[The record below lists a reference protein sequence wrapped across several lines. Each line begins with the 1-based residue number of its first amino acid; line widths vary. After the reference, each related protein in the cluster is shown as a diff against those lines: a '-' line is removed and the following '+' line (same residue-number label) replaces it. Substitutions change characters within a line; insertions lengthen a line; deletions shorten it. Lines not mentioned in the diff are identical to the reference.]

1 MLPHRLTLPL
11 LLTLIVLG
19 DGSPV
24 PAQQGGSNREQFT
37 NKSRFKI
44 PFRFDAAEL
53 EQLGAREVELWES
66 RDRGATWKARNRV
79 APTAGKFQYEAT
91 ESGSYWF
98 CLKLIDRNQNLHPN
112 SAPRAGLKVY
122 VDLDLPQ
129 VDLQLSQGSPGTV
142 QISWNLSDDA
152 LELNTLRL
160 RIRQPQREWKEH
172 SIRRAATGSDD
183 IRVEGTG
190 KFEAELA
197 VADLAGNETIE
208 RQSIQIRGAGN
219 PPTST
224 RGEKIATR
232 QRDPGGDRLE
242 MASQFP
248 GPRSKGVKP
257 VAAAPQVDRSTPA
270 TPVADAGTGP
280 KNVRRTSTSET
291 TTATPR
297 TVRYVNTLQFDLK
310 YRLRDVAPDEKI
322 PVELWMTADGGASWQ
337 LASRDDAGRSPLQVT
352 VEQPGE
358 YGVQLA
364 WQRPSGRGASR
375 PQDGTPPRDLFIV
388 DRRAPELELLGVQ
401 SSHKG
406 NIQTVTIRW
415 RAADE
420 HFSDTPIRLLWG
432 PTAEG
437 PWSEAIADLPNDGR
451 YDWKPES
458 QLPDS
463 IFVRLEA
470 RDQAGNLRIAES
482 PRPVRLSTGGLEDE
496 TQPGNDAAPLSDDS
510 TR

>member
-1 MLPHRLTLPL
+1 MSTHRLTLPL
-11 LLTLIVLG
+11 LLVLVALG
-19 DGSPV
+19 AGSPV
-24 PAQQGGSNREQFT
+24 LAQQGGSNREQYT

-44 PFRFDAAEL
+44 PFKFDAAEL

-66 RDRGATWKARNRV
+66 RDRGASWKARNRV
-79 APTAGKFQYEAT
+79 APAAGKFQYEAT

-112 SAPRAGLKVY
+112 TAPRAGLKVY
-122 VDLDLPQ
+122 VDLDQPQ

-142 QISWNLSDDA
+142 QISWNVSDDA

-160 RIRQPQREWKEH
+160 RIRQPQRDWKEH
-172 SIRRAATGSDD
+172 SIRRVATGSDD
-183 IRVEGTG
+183 IRVEGAG
-190 KFEAELA
+190 QFEAELS
-197 VADLAGNETIE
+197 VADLAGNETVE
-208 RQSIQIRGAGN
+208 RQTIRIRGSS
-219 PPTST
+219 ST
-224 RGEKIATR
+224 PASARGEKIAAR

-248 GPRSKGVKP
+248 GPRPKGTRP
-257 VAAAPQVDRSTPA
+257 APATAQVDRNTPA
-270 TPVADAGTGP
+270 PPVADAGVGP
-280 KNVRRTSTSET
+280 KNVRRTSTTEPR
-291 TTATPR
+291 TAAPR

-310 YRLRDVAPDEKI
+310 YRLRDVDADEQI

-337 LASRDDAGRSPLQVT
+337 MASRDDDGRSPLQVT

-364 WQRPSGRGASR
+364 WQSRSGRGAPR

-388 DRRAPELELLGVQ
+388 DRRAPELELQGVH

-406 NIQTVTIRW
+406 NIQMVTIRW

-420 HFSDTPIRLLWG
+420 HFSETPLRLLWG

-437 PWSEAIADLPNDGR
+437 PWTEAIAELPNEGR
-451 YDWKPES
+451 YDWKPDS

-482 PRPVRLSTGGLEDE
+482 PRPVRLSSVGPDDNLQEGS
-496 TQPGNDAAPLSDDS
+496 DAVAHSDDAG
-510 TR
+510 R